1 MSWMICGYFTH
12 IPVLPTVPGMDN
24 VHMVTVNAIQDIMA
38 LIALILHVPAQ
49 FVGMTLTRHSTVH
62 IAAMTIVSMDGG
74 SHVTS

>member
-1 MSWMICGYFTH
+1 M
-12 IPVLPTVPGMDN
+12 LPTVPGMDN

-38 LIALILHVPAQ
+38 SIVPILHVPAQ

-62 IAAMTIVSMDGG
+62 IAAMTIVSMDGR